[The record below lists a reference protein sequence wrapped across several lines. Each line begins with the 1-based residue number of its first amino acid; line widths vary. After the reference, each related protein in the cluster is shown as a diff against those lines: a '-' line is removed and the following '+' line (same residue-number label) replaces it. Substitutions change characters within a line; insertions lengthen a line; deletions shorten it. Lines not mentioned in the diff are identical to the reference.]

1 MQSYVHKPRSH
12 WFPWLYHDF
21 NSKNSHQTLIR
32 IPMLEDMNNAAHSEH
47 WPASVLSPAC
57 LILSSFAH
65 ISAFILWR
73 LTEAKKKSSPKC
85 TQGCRRQPLIFDGYK
100 YGIVWR
106 LTQKTCAA
114 ATHATGSPA
123 NESPALV
130 FGIINISP
138 NAFQSPLESH
148 LVTSPYGA
156 ILYFISNPKHQQN
169 FEDPSS
175 SGKQRSEWEY

>member
-1 MQSYVHKPRSH
+1 MQSSVHKPRSH

-32 IPMLEDMNNAAHSEH
+32 IPMLENMNNAAHSEH

-65 ISAFILWR
+65 ISAFILWC
-73 LTEAKKKSSPKC
+73 LTEKKSPPKC
-85 TQGCRRQPLIFDGYK
+85 TQGCSRRPLIFDGYK

-106 LTQKTCAA
+106 LTQKANAA
-114 ATHATGSPA
+114 ASHATGSAA

-138 NAFQSPLESH
+138 NEFQSPLESH
-148 LVTSPYGA
+148 LKTSPYV
-156 ILYFISNPKHQQN
+156 LYHTSYH
-169 FEDPSS
+169 
-175 SGKQRSEWEY
+175 Y

>member
-1 MQSYVHKPRSH
+1 MHSCVHKPRSH

-32 IPMLEDMNNAAHSEH
+32 IPTLENMNNAAHSEH

-73 LTEAKKKSSPKC
+73 LTGKKNQNSPTKC
-85 TQGCRRQPLIFDGYK
+85 TQGCRRQPLIFDGCK
-100 YGIVWR
+100 YGNVWR
-106 LTQKTCAA
+106 LTQKTNAA
-114 ATHATGSPA
+114 ATEATGSWA

-130 FGIINISP
+130 LGIINTSP
-138 NAFQSPLESH
+138 NAFQNPLEGH
-148 LVTSPYGA
+148 LETSPA
-156 ILYFISNPKHQQN
+156 VLYRT
-169 FEDPSS
+169 SS
-175 SGKQRSEWEY
+175 YY